1 MTLKQ
6 MILLV
11 SMFAATVA
19 AIYLEPTQKIADERK
34 SFVLANIIPQQ
45 FGDWK
50 LIDSSEG
57 GRIINPEQNTLINKL
72 YSQTLSRT
80 YVNSKGEQVML
91 VIAYGEDQ
99 SDGTQ
104 LHYPEVCYP
113 AQGFQIIAAEN
124 SLLKTSLGSIPA
136 RKLIAT
142 FSTRVEPIIY
152 WTTIGNKAVF
162 RGKETRLQKL
172 KYGLQGKIPDGILF
186 RTSSIT
192 PDTTHGFE
200 LQVSFINNLLSVLP
214 ENNLNAIA
222 GL

>member
-1 MTLKQ
+1 MSLKKL
-6 MILLV
+6 ILLLF
-11 SMFAATVA
+11 MLAASA
-19 AIYLEPTQKIADERK
+19 AAFYLEPTQKIADERK
-34 SFVLANIIPQQ
+34 NFVLVNIIPLQ

-57 GRIINPEQNTLINKL
+57 GRIVNPEQNTLINKL

-80 YVNSKGEQVML
+80 YANSKGEQVML

-113 AQGFQIIAAEN
+113 AQGFQIVSADN
-124 SLLKTSLGSIPA
+124 SYLKTSFGSIPV

-142 FSTRVEPIIY
+142 FSTRIEPIIY
-152 WTTIGNKAVF
+152 WTTIGNRAVF
-162 RGKETRLQKL
+162 RGKETRLEKL
-172 KYGLQGKIPDGILF
+172 RYGLQGKIPDGILF

-192 PDTTHGFE
+192 SDTSRGFE
-200 LQVSFINNLLSVLP
+200 LQVSFINDLISVLP
-214 ENNLNAIA
+214 AKSLNAIA

>member
-1 MTLKQ
+1 MNLKK
-6 MILLV
+6 MVLLV
-11 SMFAATVA
+11 SMVAAAVA
-19 AIYLEPTQKIADERK
+19 AIYLEPTQKIAAERK
-34 SFVLANIIPQQ
+34 NFILANIIPLQ
-45 FGDWK
+45 FGEWK

-57 GRIINPEQNTLINKL
+57 GRIVNPEQNTLINKL

-80 YVNSKGEQVML
+80 YANSKGEQVML

-113 AQGFQIIAAEN
+113 AQGFQIISADN
-124 SLLKTSLGSIPA
+124 TLLNTSLGSIPV

-152 WTTIGNKAVF
+152 WTTIGNRAVF
-162 RGKETRLQKL
+162 RGKETRLLKL
-172 KYGLQGKIPDGILF
+172 SYGLQGKIPDGILF

-192 PDTTHGFE
+192 ADTTHGFE
-200 LQVSFINNLLSVLP
+200 LQISFINNLLSALP
-214 ENNLNAIA
+214 ANNLNAIA